1 MSAKLRDAARADD
14 LFRIL
19 EKYAPQLAGSL
30 MEAWRDGVLHV
41 VLDDLADL
49 ISKGLIDEA
58 LTLVM
63 WGADRVFAAKAAAPL
78 QEAFTAV
85 AAHVWTRDLP
95 PIPKV
100 SRIRVVFDALNPN
113 TVDAAKRNQLEMV
126 QEVTTETRD
135 GLKAYIEDALK
146 RGLGSKQIARN
157 IKAKSGFGLTSGQET
172 AAQNYRAFLSDIHNT
187 KAVKQMGLG
196 LKRSLEVDA
205 RGVNVDGIHQWRLR
219 DLRYDRSIKRAV
231 EDNKPL
237 TAKQID
243 EQVLA
248 YRRRSL
254 ILRSRTI
261 AQHEMMKAMSQGSEA
276 SWRQLVEQGLYQP
289 GELTRYWFV
298 TPSEARVCPKC
309 RPMPRLNA
317 KGRGLDEPFID
328 GNGNPVHS
336 APLHVKCRCVVYV
349 RVRKGR

>member
-49 ISKGLIDEA
+49 ISKGRIDEA

-95 PIPKV
+95 PMPKV

-146 RGLGSKQIARN
+146 RGT
-157 IKAKSGFGLTSGQET
+157 GLQADRPEHQSRVGLRPDVRTGDR
-172 AAQNYRAFLSDIHNT
+172 RAELPCLPERHS
-187 KAVKQMGLG
+187 
-196 LKRSLEVDA
+196 
-205 RGVNVDGIHQWRLR
+205 
-219 DLRYDRSIKRAV
+219 
-231 EDNKPL
+231 
-237 TAKQID
+237 
-243 EQVLA
+243 
-248 YRRRSL
+248 
-254 ILRSRTI
+254 
-261 AQHEMMKAMSQGSEA
+261 QHEGRQADGS
-276 SWRQLVEQGLYQP
+276 
-289 GELTRYWFV
+289 
-298 TPSEARVCPKC
+298 
-309 RPMPRLNA
+309 RPQTLA
-317 KGRGLDEPFID
+317 
-328 GNGNPVHS
+328 
-336 APLHVKCRCVVYV
+336 
-349 RVRKGR
+349 